1 MHSDFSVTDA
11 QFALKPPH
19 ALGQYNFL
27 NKNVEAVYR
36 WQVFRKKVNRGAG
49 GTSQGHNMI
58 SELNFPSKSSTS
70 IDHGATQQK
79 GSDNFFFFFFKFLD
93 ISSD

>member
-1 MHSDFSVTDA
+1 MLFHRKTLLTIYQWQSMHSDFSVTDA

-49 GTSQGHNMI
+49 G
-58 SELNFPSKSSTS
+58 ELLKDTV
-70 IDHGATQQK
+70 
-79 GSDNFFFFFFKFLD
+79 
-93 ISSD
+93 

>member
-36 WQVFRKKVNRGAG
+36 WQVFRKKSKSG
-49 GTSQGHNMI
+49 GGGNFSRTQYDLRIKFSLQK
-58 SELNFPSKSSTS
+58 LNF
-70 IDHGATQQK
+70 
-79 GSDNFFFFFFKFLD
+79 N
-93 ISSD
+93 ISWGNPAKRQ